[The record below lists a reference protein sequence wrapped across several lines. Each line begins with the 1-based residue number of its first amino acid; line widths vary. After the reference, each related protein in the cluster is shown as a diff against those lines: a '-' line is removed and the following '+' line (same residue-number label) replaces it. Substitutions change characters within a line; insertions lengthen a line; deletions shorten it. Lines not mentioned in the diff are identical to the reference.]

1 MWKATAG
8 MTNDKTNVK
17 TNDKINDKTDMGK
30 NMGHMDEELNQ
41 RSRYLR
47 ILRRIWIIPAAA
59 AVLGLVFF
67 AGSMLSAALSAGN
80 RQYQAVSKLY
90 IDFAKDDT
98 GTVYDYYNGATWTDL
113 LTADPDI
120 SDTIV
125 QNLPVGTDLAAV
137 KAEAKAEILTD
148 IRLLT
153 VTVTDRDP
161 QRAADIRD
169 AVDEALVHFGDT
181 AKEFTSIR
189 LLSTE
194 EPQLVTVSY
203 RTGNAVLLGVFLG
216 ALAGLFF
223 LLITET
229 LDDAVYVP
237 EDAER
242 RYGLPVLGITAKA
255 GQETTPEQKRELQ
268 ENTDHLGAA
277 GACSVSAEDTP
288 DYGKLRENGA
298 ILEVVFG
305 KKDGTKTDHL
315 LSQLK
320 KQDCRVYGII
330 IRDADETFLER
341 YYRTGKKHD
350 RTGGKQE
357 VDG

>member
-1 MWKATAG
+1 
-8 MTNDKTNVK
+8 
-17 TNDKINDKTDMGK
+17 
-30 NMGHMDEELNQ
+30 MGHMDEELNQ

-67 AGSMLSAALSAGN
+67 AGSMLSATISAGT

-90 IDFAKDDT
+90 IDFAKDET

-125 QNLPVGTDLAAV
+125 QKLPAGTGLDTV

-169 AVDEALVHFGDT
+169 AIDEALVRFGDS

-189 LLSTE
+189 LLSTAD
-194 EPQLVTVSY
+194 PQLITVSY

-216 ALAGLFF
+216 ALLGLFI
-223 LLITET
+223 LLISET
-229 LDDAVYVP
+229 LNDAVYVP

-242 RYGLPVLGITAKA
+242 RYSLPVLGITAKA
-255 GQETTPEQKRELQ
+255 GQETTSEQKKELQ
-268 ENTDHLGAA
+268 ENMDHLGAA
-277 GACSVSAEDTP
+277 GASPVSAEDMP
-288 DYGKLRENGA
+288 DYGKLRESGA

-330 IRDADETFLER
+330 IRDADEAFLDR

-350 RTGGKQE
+350 AAGGKQE
-357 VDG
+357 VDR